1 MLLKLYTGNEW
12 SDENKL
18 EEKRQEEFGIRMA
31 DSPPRGQREVKGC
44 LLSVNISE
52 TLWFLIL
59 EDAQTLPQSFHQQT
73 AMDVNVEDL
82 TVLVLTVSP
91 PKEFTPQGTTCYL
104 FRMTVK
110 KAVGWERNGEKC
122 PAGRF
127 HSYL

>member
-1 MLLKLYTGNEW
+1 
-12 SDENKL
+12 
-18 EEKRQEEFGIRMA
+18 MA
-31 DSPPRGQREVKGC
+31 DCLPRGQTKVKGC

-52 TLWFLIL
+52 SLWLLIL
-59 EDAQTLPQSFHQQT
+59 EDDQTLPQSFHQQT

-91 PKEFTPQGTTCYL
+91 AKEFTSQGTACYL
-104 FRMTVK
+104 SRMTVK
-110 KAVGWERNGEKC
+110 KVVGWERNGEKC